1 MPKQLFPY
9 VFSIQQTSN
18 WRHFYLIPIVTGNF
32 VLYKGFMKHASISFF
47 LINTRITTV
56 PSLRRYGELNTCTVL
71 RSEIPSGVCAKLRT
85 VAASNNGHHARNLS
99 YFCLLAPRI
108 HIFGLRAHPARG
120 EPQSTQHHRRGCKNS
135 NVKAVHFIL

>member
-1 MPKQLFPY
+1 
-9 VFSIQQTSN
+9 
-18 WRHFYLIPIVTGNF
+18 
-32 VLYKGFMKHASISFF
+32 MKHASISFF

-135 NVKAVHFIL
+135 NVKAVHFILYILQNQAEFGDEDHITRLPSQ